1 MKKNTSTALICRPF
15 FGTNLITCNY
25 TIKFI
30 QNETVERETWREAA
44 RWSMRRIDICIR
56 PKASSPAFRKPFDGS
71 QRMDEKLF
79 CLIVSTSVSHDD
91 DRNIRLWW
99 IFQPKFTFSFH
110 FILILFSQIFNQIVP
125 YLKWA
130 QSERVFLFFFG
141 FMPSIVLL
149 HLFAVILFISSDITW
164 RFLFVII
171 HFKRSLDVAIPHN
184 IT

>member
-99 IFQPKFTFSFH
+99 TFQPKFTFSFH

-130 QSERVFLFFFG
+130 QSERVFLFFSVSCQALFY
-141 FMPSIVLL
+141 SICLL
-149 HLFAVILFISSDITW
+149 LFYLFQVILHGGFYLSSFISSE
-164 RFLFVII
+164 
-171 HFKRSLDVAIPHN
+171 A
-184 IT
+184 